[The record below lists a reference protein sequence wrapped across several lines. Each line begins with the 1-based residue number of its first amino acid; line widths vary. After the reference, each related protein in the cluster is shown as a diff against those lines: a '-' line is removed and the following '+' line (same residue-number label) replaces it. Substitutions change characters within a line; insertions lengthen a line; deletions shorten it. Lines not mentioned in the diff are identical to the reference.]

1 MSKTVVKTIIKHL
14 ANAPALAARDVLE
27 KLPTEEER
35 AEARRIFA
43 AVGITPAAPEKSTK
57 GGAKQ

>member
-1 MSKTVVKTIIKHL
+1 MAKTVIKTIIKHL
-14 ANAPALAARDVLE
+14 ADAPAIAARDVLE
-27 KLPTEEER
+27 QLPTEEER

-43 AVGITPAAPEKSTK
+43 AVGITPKAPEKRTK